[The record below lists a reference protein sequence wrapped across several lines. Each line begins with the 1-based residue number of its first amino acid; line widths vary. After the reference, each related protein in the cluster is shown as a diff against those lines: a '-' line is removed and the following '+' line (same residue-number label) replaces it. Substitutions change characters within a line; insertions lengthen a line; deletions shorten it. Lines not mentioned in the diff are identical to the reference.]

1 MSSEAMFLHTGGKEV
16 VYKCNNCGS
25 SLSQEFRV
33 RCAICPKFDLC
44 GDCFSVGAEIPP
56 HLNTHPYRIVD
67 CLDVPLF
74 SRDWTISDELLM
86 LEGIDK
92 CGAGN
97 WKVISEYMD
106 GSKSVKQLEEHYWEV
121 YMGAHGHCLPRKMMT
136 REKKEVP
143 IQDPLSEVPV
153 NNGRDWSYKAG
164 ELVIRDGGKSAYAK
178 QKDKFEIQQKL
189 EKLPGSDLPGF
200 IPLREDFDIE
210 HENDAELLLADM
222 EFTDEDHPSEREL
235 KLQVINI
242 FNKKLESRNKR
253 KRYAIDR
260 GLVDFKKQQHQDRK
274 RTKEEREL
282 VARLRMFARFHSP
295 EEHEALTEGLIKAK
309 RLRQQIELLQHCRS
323 AGIRTLDQ
331 ARQYEIDRKRRDQ
344 ELKARKQREH
354 DAYLHQGSA
363 SSSSSGTS
371 RRRADDEELVSLDY
385 GRRASTGS
393 GHAGNGRARGHGAS
407 ADGDGWSGSV
417 TDISQAPGAE
427 LLSDREIELC
437 TKVPMLPMHYLA
449 TKDAIVRE
457 AYRNGA
463 LTKEGMR
470 RVINISAP
478 KEETLFDFFIKEAQ
492 LGAQGTN
499 KAK

>member
-1 MSSEAMFLHTGGKEV
+1 MSMFLQTGGRAQ
-16 VYKCNNCGS
+16 VYTCSICGA
-25 SLSQEFRV
+25 SLAQEFRV
-33 RCAICPKFDLC
+33 RCAVCTDFDIC
-44 GDCFSVGAEIPP
+44 GDCFCVGAEKGP
-56 HLNTHPYRIVD
+56 HKNTHSYRIVD
-67 CLDVPLF
+67 CLSAPIF
-74 SRDWTISDELLM
+74 SRDWTSAEELLL

-97 WKVISEYMD
+97 WKVIAEYI
-106 GSKSVKQLEEHYWEV
+106 GTGKSTKQLEEHYWET
-121 YMGAHGHCLPRKMMT
+121 YMGRHGRCLPAKMITVEKNST
-136 REKKEVP
+136 REVTV
-143 IQDPLSEVPV
+143 DDSLTEVPV
-153 NNGRDWSYKAG
+153 HSGEDWCYKPG
-164 ELVIRDGGKSAYAK
+164 EAVIRDDGKSANAK
-178 QKDKFEIQQKL
+178 QKDRAEIQQRL

-242 FNKKLESRNKR
+242 YNKKLESRNKR

-282 VARLRMFARFHSP
+282 VARLRMFARFHTS
-295 EEHEALTEGLIKAK
+295 EEHEALTEGLLKAR

-331 ARQYEIDRKRRDQ
+331 ARQYEIDRKRREQ

-354 DAYLHQGSA
+354 DAYLHQNSGS
-363 SSSSSGTS
+363 STGSS
-371 RRRADDEELVSLDY
+371 RRRGDDEELVSLDY
-385 GRRASTGS
+385 GRRAGP
-393 GHAGNGRARGHGAS
+393 GNSASKRGHGAS
-407 ADGDGWSGSV
+407 NDGDGWSGSV
-417 TDISQAPGAE
+417 TDLSQAPGAE
-427 LLSDREIELC
+427 LLSEQEMELC
-437 TKVPMLPMHYLA
+437 AKVPMLPMHYLA
-449 TKDAIVRE
+449 TKDAVVRE
-457 AYRNGA
+457 AYRNGS

-470 RVINISAP
+470 RVVNVPTP
-478 KEETLFDFFIKEAQ
+478 KEEVLFDFFVKEAG
-492 LGAQGTN
+492 LGGTAGTG